1 MDAVLF
7 VNLAAVVFCSLS
19 VCMLFV
25 SLRTSS
31 PFLRKTRLTLL
42 WLNLAGVV
50 LNGFFVVVGLFK

>member
-1 MDAVLF
+1 MDTVFL

-25 SLRTSS
+25 SLRTSF
-31 PFLRKTRLTLL
+31 PFLRKTRFTLL

-50 LNGFFVVVGLFK
+50 ANGIFVIVRMSK